1 MRVVEAVDPK
11 TGRVAGEY
19 PAATVGDVDAALAA
33 AVEAA
38 ASPALRDDARR
49 AAGLRAVARGLRDR
63 GDEVVALA
71 GVESGLPEG
80 RLRGELERTA
90 LQLEL
95 LADHVAAGE
104 QHDAIVDRRDPDARP
119 VPRPDLRRTRVPI
132 GPVAVFGASNFP
144 LAFSTA
150 GGDTG
155 AALAAG
161 CPVVV
166 KGHPSHP
173 GTGTLVA
180 EIVATGLA
188 AEGLPAGAF
197 AHLLAAEL
205 DVAEALVDHPATA
218 AVAFT
223 GSFRAGT
230 ALIARANARPRPIP
244 VFAEMGSLNPV
255 VVTAAALRTRGAAI
269 VDALAGAVGSF
280 GGQLCT
286 KPGLVFAPA
295 GSTLAADLA
304 EALASHGTQVLLN
317 ENVHAG
323 FGRGVEALAAAQGVE
338 RLTPDAD
345 GDGDGDASA
354 RNGNGDGDGD
364 GLSGFAAAPAVLRT
378 RAAAL
383 ATTEALREECF
394 GPAVVVLEYESDDE
408 LLSALG
414 ALGGQLAA
422 AVFAEPDEHAALAPL
437 VERFTQQ
444 AGRVIFDGVPTGV
457 SVTLAMHH
465 GGPWPATS
473 NAAHTS
479 VGATAVDR
487 FLRPVVYQDAPD
499 ALLPPALQDANPLG
513 ILRRV
518 DGERTRAPIQR

>member
-1 MRVVEAVDPK
+1 MSIVQAVDPR
-11 TGRVAGEY
+11 TGRTTGSY
-19 PAATVGDVDAALAA
+19 PAATVADVDPALAA
-33 AVEAA
+33 AMEAA

-49 AAGLRAVARGLRDR
+49 ADGLRSAATGLRER
-63 GDEVVALA
+63 ADEVVSVA
-71 GVESGLPEG
+71 GDETGLPEA

-90 LQLEL
+90 VQLEL
-95 LADHVAAGE
+95 LADHAAAGE
-104 QHDAIVDRRDPDARP
+104 HHDAIIDLADPEARP
-119 VPRPDLRRTRVPI
+119 VPRPDLRRSRVPI

-161 CPVVV
+161 CPVIV

-180 EIVATGLA
+180 EIVTAGLTDA
-188 AEGLPAGAF
+188 GLPPGAF

-223 GSFRAGT
+223 GSFRAGR

-255 VVTAAALRTRGAAI
+255 VVTEAALGARGDEI
-269 VDALAGAVGSF
+269 VEALAGAVGNF

-286 KPGLVFAPA
+286 KPGIVFAPA

-304 EALASHGTQVLLN
+304 QALGGRAAEVLLN
-317 ENVHAG
+317 AG
-323 FGRGVEALAAAQGVE
+323 IHSGYGDGVAALAAAEGVE
-338 RLTPDAD
+338 RLTPEA
-345 GDGDGDASA
+345 GS
-354 RNGNGDGDGD
+354 NGDG
-364 GLSGFAAAPAVLRT
+364 FAATPAVLRAPAT
-378 RAAAL
+378 AVAA
-383 ATTEALREECF
+383 TPALREECF
-394 GPAVVVLEYESDDE
+394 GPAVVVLEYEGDSDLFD
-408 LLSALG
+408 ALP
-414 ALGGQLAA
+414 ALGGQLATT
-422 AVFAEPDEHAALAPL
+422 VWAEPSEYGRLAPL
-437 VERFTQQ
+437 VERFQEQ

-465 GGPWPATS
+465 GGPWPAS
-473 NAAHTS
+473 SAPAHTS

-487 FLRPVVYQDAPD
+487 FLRPVVYQNAPD
-499 ALLPPALQDANPLG
+499 ELLPPALRDANPLG
-513 ILRRV
+513 LLRRV
-518 DGERTRAPIQR
+518 NGVRTRDPIAR

>member
-1 MRVVEAVDPK
+1 MSIVEAVDPRS
-11 TGRVAGEY
+11 GRVAGSY
-19 PAATVGDVDAALAA
+19 PAARVEDVDAALAA

-38 ASPALRDDARR
+38 ASPAMRDDARR
-49 AAGLRAVARGLRDR
+49 AAALRAAAGGLRARG
-63 GDEVVALA
+63 GDVVAVA
-71 GVESGLPEG
+71 GGETGLPEA

-90 LQLEL
+90 VQLEL

-104 QHDAIVDRRDPDARP
+104 HHDAIVDRADPDWRP
-119 VPRPDLRRTRVPI
+119 LPRPDLRRRRVPI

-144 LAFSTA
+144 LAFSTG

-161 CPVVV
+161 CPAIV

-180 EIVATGLA
+180 EVLA
-188 AEGLPAGAF
+188 AAVEEAGLPAGAF

-230 ALIARANARPRPIP
+230 ALIARANARPTPIP

-255 VVTAAALRTRGAAI
+255 VVTHAALAARGDAI
-269 VDALAGAVGSF
+269 AEALAGAVGTF

-304 EALASHGTQVLLN
+304 AALGARREVLLN
-317 ENVHAG
+317 ANVHRGYGA
-323 FGRGVEALAAAQGVE
+323 GVEALAAAEGVE
-338 RLTPDAD
+338 RLTPAAASG
-345 GDGDGDASA
+345 GDGGA
-354 RNGNGDGDGD
+354 NGDGAAGGD
-364 GLSGFAAAPAVLRT
+364 AVRDAGFAVAPAVFRT
-378 RAAAL
+378 RASAL
-383 ATTEALREECF
+383 AATPALGEECF
-394 GPAVVVLEYESDDE
+394 GPAVVVLEYEAGDD
-408 LLSALG
+408 LHAALG

-422 AVFAEPDEHAALAPL
+422 ALYAEPAEHPALAPL
-437 VERFTQQ
+437 VERLTEL

-473 NAAHTS
+473 APAHTS

-499 ALLPPALQDANPLG
+499 ALLPPALQDANPLNL
-513 ILRRV
+513 LRRV
-518 DGERTRAPIQR
+518 DGERTREPVVR